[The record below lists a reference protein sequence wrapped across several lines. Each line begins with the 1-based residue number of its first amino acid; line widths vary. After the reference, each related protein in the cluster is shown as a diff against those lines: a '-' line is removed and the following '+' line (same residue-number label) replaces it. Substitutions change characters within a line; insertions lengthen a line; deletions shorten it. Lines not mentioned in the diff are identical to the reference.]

1 LSAAAVSQGA
11 WPGSVRAW
19 WTIAVF
25 FVVGVLS
32 YSDRLVLSLM
42 VDPIRADL
50 SLNDTQV
57 GLIQGLAF
65 AVIYSLAGLP
75 FGRLADVFPRRWVIV
90 AGVVIWSVSTAAC
103 ASAQGFTSLFA
114 ARLGVGVGEAAF
126 APAAVSII
134 ADSFPPHRRGLAIS
148 LLLTGMAVGS
158 GAAIVIGGG
167 LLEIANQGHFGAL
180 PLVGELAPWR
190 AVLVLLGLAGV
201 VPITLLLT
209 LREPRRQEID
219 ATAEVGQP
227 RLADILAFFRSRAG
241 LLLPLYAG
249 VAVIAV
255 GDNSMQNWTPALL
268 SRRFGFSP
276 GEIAAT
282 LGVVSISIGGLGTIL
297 GGVLSDRE
305 ARRGG
310 DAGRVTI
317 ALAAA
322 GFGLVGAVIA
332 LASSGGQAIACY
344 TLAVFMCAVSG
355 TIGITV
361 LQNVVPNRM
370 RGVGTSLVSFCNVI
384 LGLAVGTALTGVLT
398 DDLFHDP
405 KAVGFSITTVCG
417 SAGVVSLIL
426 LWRARRALARG
437 GQPPA
442 AAIDN
447 IKLT

>member
-1 LSAAAVSQGA
+1 MNAGGVGA
-11 WPGSVRAW
+11 WPGPIRAW

-50 SLNDTQV
+50 SLSDTQI

-75 FGRLADVFPRRWVIV
+75 FGRMADVFPRRWVIV
-90 AGVVIWSVSTAAC
+90 AGVVIWSLSTAAC
-103 ASAQGFTSLFA
+103 AAAQGFTSLFA
-114 ARLGVGVGEAAF
+114 ARIGVGVGEAAF

-167 LLEIANQGHFGAL
+167 LLEFANQGYFSAL
-180 PLVGELAPWR
+180 PLVGDLAPWR

-201 VPITLLLT
+201 VPIALLLT
-209 LREPRRQEID
+209 LKEPRRQEID
-219 ATAEVGQP
+219 PGAEVGAL
-227 RLADILAFFRSRAG
+227 RLADILAFFRTRAG

-249 VAVIAV
+249 VAVISV
-255 GDNSMQNWTPALL
+255 GDTSMQNWTPALL

-282 LGVVSISIGGLGTIL
+282 LGVVSIVIGGLGTVL

-310 DAGRVTI
+310 DKGRVTI

-322 GFGLVGAVIA
+322 GFALVGAVIG
-332 LASSGGQAIACY
+332 LASNGGQAIACY
-344 TLAVFMCAVSG
+344 TLSIFMCAISG

-370 RGVGTSLVSFCNVI
+370 RGVGTALVSFCNVI
-384 LGLAVGTALTGVLT
+384 LGLAVGTALTGMLT
-398 DDLFHDP
+398 DHLFHDP
-405 KAVGFSITTVCG
+405 MAVGSSISTVCG
-417 SAGVVSLIL
+417 VAGVVSLLL
-426 LWRARRALARG
+426 LWRARRALARDAR
-437 GQPPA
+437 PA
-442 AAIDN
+442 TSTIDSAGVA
-447 IKLT
+447 